1 MNQHWAARETWRA
14 TRCAT
19 QSTTFGLAV
28 LGLLAP
34 MASAQTAPPEA
45 PRVAPLKLPAFSAMA
60 PGEVAPPWR
69 VVGLPRNKA
78 PLTRFEVVPLG
89 NATVLRATTNASY
102 GALTFDVPKIT
113 LGPDSTLSW
122 RWQLLRALPQADLRT
137 KQGDDAPIKL
147 CLLFDLP
154 LERLSWSDRTLMRL
168 ARSASG
174 EALPS
179 ATLCYTWDHRLP
191 ADTLLPNAY
200 TNRVRTLVL
209 QSGDGALGQWFT
221 HTRSIRQDFLR
232 AFGAEASE
240 LPPLQAVVVGAD
252 SDNTGG
258 QSEALLGD
266 VTLQP

>member
-1 MNQHWAARETWRA
+1 MKRAMVLAMGIALVSGAWAQTAA
-14 TRCAT
+14 T
-19 QSTTFGLAV
+19 
-28 LGLLAP
+28 P
-34 MASAQTAPPEA
+34 ASAQAPQI
-45 PRVAPLKLPAFSAMA
+45 KLPPFSAMP

-102 GALTFDVPKIT
+102 GALTFDVPKVT
-113 LGPDSTLSW
+113 LGPEATLSW
-122 RWQLLRALPQADLRT
+122 RWQLLRPMPQADLRT
-137 KQGDDAPIKL
+137 KQGDDAPLKL

-209 QSGDGALGQWFT
+209 QSGDGTLGQWFT
-221 HTRSIRQDFLR
+221 HTRSVRQDFLR